1 MMKKYYKICE
11 QLQEL
16 FPRYIK
22 NNQYQNKKKDI
33 DSILSNDRGNALE
46 QLDNLVE
53 LSYNNM
59 DIFGILASYDLYM
72 EIRRYNH

>member
-16 FPRYIK
+16 FPRYTK
-22 NNQYQNKKKDI
+22 NEQYQNKKKDI

-53 LSYNNM
+53 LSYNNI
-59 DIFGILASYDLYM
+59 DVFGILASYDLYM